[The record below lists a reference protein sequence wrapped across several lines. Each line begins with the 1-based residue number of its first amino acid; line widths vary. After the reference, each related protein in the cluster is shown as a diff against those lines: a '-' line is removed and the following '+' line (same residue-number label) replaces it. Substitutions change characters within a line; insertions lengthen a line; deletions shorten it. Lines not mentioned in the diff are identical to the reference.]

1 MINWEI
7 IGVITEIIGTI
18 TIVVTLIY
26 VLIQIR
32 QNSKLLQRTIQSVR
46 TQNQQSINENFNRW
60 REMVLASNNAEIWIK
75 GLNNLEELNRVERIK
90 FNMIAGSFIWTC
102 WFLYHLQNNEGFLPD
117 VNNSLFRDLYKHE
130 GYREW
135 LLSNE
140 SLHTDN
146 FRGFLEKV
154 KISVGSERYDI
165 GESSSLTAGIY

>member
-46 TQNQQSINENFNRW
+46 TQNQQSINENFNKW

-75 GLNNLEELNRVERIK
+75 GLNNLEELN
-90 FNMIAGSFIWTC
+90 
-102 WFLYHLQNNEGFLPD
+102 P
-117 VNNSLFRDLYKHE
+117 
-130 GYREW
+130 
-135 LLSNE
+135 
-140 SLHTDN
+140 
-146 FRGFLEKV
+146 
-154 KISVGSERYDI
+154 
-165 GESSSLTAGIY
+165 